1 MSDIGYSGQYLDNKD
16 FRIKVKTGTDISNI
30 TGDAIAGEMFLT
42 TGDNPAFYICTE
54 TSSDDYFEIY
64 RLADASGLISG
75 GNFNE
80 YNYSTYLERSSCI
93 YSSAIPQNEAGEGDV
108 LSLRNTPFSISMWI
122 KIDRTLRGTTYLA
135 RKAGNSYA
143 YDFQW
148 SYNPLN
154 GDYGIAIYD
163 GNGASKLDNISI
175 TGNSAGIVELEKWHH
190 YLFTFDGGTSP
201 NGMKLY
207 IDGNL
212 QTTTAATNGT
222 FIQCNG
228 VNSMF
233 KFGARTN
240 PSQHPIIGKYHEI
253 AFFDSALNAT
263 QALDIYTNK
272 DLSAYNPNYWWNFGK
287 YDSSNGGTSFY
298 SHGST
303 TSRYIHIADNDI
315 DNDGVIDTTQY
326 LNPEL
331 VFDSPHNNI

>member
-1 MSDIGYSGQYLDNKD
+1 MSEIGYSGQYLDNKE

-30 TGDAIAGEMFLT
+30 TGDAVAGEMFLT
-42 TGDNPAFYICTE
+42 TGENPAFYICTE

-64 RLADASGLISG
+64 RAADAAGLISG

-80 YNYSTYLERSSCI
+80 YNYSTYLEKSSCI
-93 YSSAIPQNEAGEGDV
+93 YSSTLPTYESAEGDV
-108 LSLRNTPFSISMWI
+108 LTLRNTPFTISMWI
-122 KIDRTLRGTTYLA
+122 KLDRTVGSTYLA
-135 RKAGNSYA
+135 RKAGNSYT
-143 YDFQW
+143 YDFEW
-148 SYNPLN
+148 SYNPSTHAYN
-154 GDYGIAIYD
+154 ISIYD
-163 GNGASKLDNISI
+163 GSNGEKYDRISI
-175 TGNSAGIVELEKWHH
+175 SGNSEGIVELEKWHH
-190 YLFTFDGGTSP
+190 YLFTFEGGTSP

-212 QTTTAATNGT
+212 QTTTTSTAGT
-222 FIQCNG
+222 FIQCNAANG
-228 VNSMF
+228 MF
-233 KFGARTN
+233 VFGARTN
-240 PSQHPIIGKYHEI
+240 PSQNPIVGKYHEI

-303 TSRYIHIADNDI
+303 TSRYINIADNDLE
-315 DNDGVIDTTQY
+315 NDGVTDSVLYIK
-326 LNPEL
+326 PEL